1 VRLAALTLA
10 AGAAL
15 GCSDGQDERWALWS
29 YVSPALFQ
37 PNCATSSCHSEAT
50 AVAGLNFSTVKD
62 GYASLTDLKLPR
74 RGKEIIY
81 PRPLVTPFD
90 PDQSRLI
97 NVLRGNNVRRMPPDR
112 PFSEVDILLVEQWI
126 LNGARND

>member
-1 VRLAALTLA
+1 LLLLV
-10 AGAAL
+10 GVI
-15 GCSDGQDERWALWS
+15 GCGDGQDERWPLWS

-37 PNCATSSCHSEAT
+37 PSCATSSCHSDAT
-50 AVAGLNFSTVKD
+50 AAAGLNFSTVKD
-62 GYASLTDLKLPR
+62 GYASLTDLKLPQ

-112 PFSEVDILLVEQWI
+112 PFSELDIQLVEEWI
-126 LNGARND
+126 LRGAKND